1 MRIPGIFLSIFCLL
15 APGLFAQQEGEEVK
29 RRREIFEDILRMQ
42 DLRSPHDSRLI
53 RYLSDSDPLVRE
65 RATLAFGSTQD
76 TTQIGLITRN
86 LADPS
91 PAVQFAAAFA
101 LGQIGTQLG
110 VRGRQDLEY
119 DLIWKRLEQTAAA
132 SRLVEEIGKFG
143 TETALND
150 LVLRVGG
157 KAPTQY
163 NPSLAMSIARFAL
176 RGTVSASGLEY
187 LLRFAE
193 PAESMPWEVSYAL
206 QRIGRHPLVRVQ
218 LDRLSTGWKHNDPLV
233 RMNIALLFG
242 KFPEELALVGP
253 LENLARYDQDWRVRV
268 NAFRS
273 LGNFPSAPSPSVV
286 DAFRQ
291 AFFDASEHVA
301 TTALASFPGTGVS
314 QTDSSAGV
322 EQALRELRLLA
333 ENRSGNFHWQIQAE
347 AANALARISGSGSLP
362 YIHAEQPTQPPLLQ
376 AQLLRAL
383 GQAGSTAGMGVLEQ
397 SISSEDPSIVCAALQ
412 GMSSVAAQN
421 RGDSAAV
428 AIAYG
433 SALKLLET
441 RDVAIVATAALLL
454 GDSLFL
460 RPASVGPLLETLAD
474 LRVAD
479 HLEAML
485 EICST
490 LGKLRD
496 ARAAALLRKYL
507 DQPDRALALAAAGA
521 LRAITGI
528 DYTAEITTTMEP
540 WYVDFDFAY
549 LRSLPDT
556 VIVQLETIRGEIVL
570 ELYKNLAPFTVMNI
584 LKLAEQRG
592 FYRGLSFH
600 RVVPNFVIQGGD
612 PRRDGW
618 GGPGWTIRS
627 EFTPLS
633 YTTGA
638 VGIASAGKDTEGC
651 QFFITHSPQPHLDGR
666 YTLFGRVRSGQ
677 SVVDRIQVDD
687 HILDFRILGR

>member
-1 MRIPGIFLSIFCLL
+1 
-15 APGLFAQQEGEEVK
+15 
-29 RRREIFEDILRMQ
+29 
-42 DLRSPHDSRLI
+42 
-53 RYLSDSDPLVRE
+53 
-65 RATLAFGSTQD
+65 
-76 TTQIGLITRN
+76 LITRN
-86 LADPS
+86 LTDPS
-91 PAVQFAAAFA
+91 GAVQFAAAFA

-110 VRGRQDLEY
+110 ERGRQNLEY
-119 DLIWKRLEQTAAA
+119 DLIWKRVEQTGAG

-157 KAPTQY
+157 STPTQY
-163 NPSLAMSIARFAL
+163 NASLAMSIARFAL
-176 RGTVSASGLEY
+176 RGIVSGSAVEY
-187 LLRFAE
+187 VLRFTE

-206 QRIGRHPLVRVQ
+206 YRIGPHPLIRQQ
-218 LDRLSTGWKHNDPLV
+218 LERLSRGWKHNDPLV
-233 RMNIALLFG
+233 RMNIAALFG
-242 KFPEELALVGP
+242 KFPEERVLVGL
-253 LENLARYDQDWRVRV
+253 LEHLARYDQDWRVRV

-273 LGNFPSAPSPSVV
+273 LGNSPAAPDPSVV

-314 QTDSSAGV
+314 QADSSATV
-322 EQALRELRLLA
+322 QQALQELRLLT
-333 ENRSGNFHWQIQAE
+333 EDRSGNFHWQIQAE
-347 AANALARISGSGSLP
+347 AANALARITGSRALP
-362 YIHAEQPTQPPLLQ
+362 YIHAERATEPALLQ

-383 GQAGSTAGMGVLEQ
+383 GQVGSPASVPVLAEA
-397 SISSEDPSIVCAALQ
+397 ISSEDPAIVCAALE
-412 GMSSVAAQN
+412 GMRSVAAQN
-421 RGDSAAV
+421 PRDSATA
-428 AIAYG
+428 AIVYERAI
-433 SALKLLET
+433 KLLET
-441 RDVAIVATAALLL
+441 RDVAIVATAASLL

-460 RPASVGPLLETLAD
+460 RPASTGPLLETLAE
-474 LRVAD
+474 LHVAD
-479 HLEAML
+479 DLEGML
-485 EICST
+485 EVSST

-496 ARAAALLRKYL
+496 TRAVGVLRKYL
-507 DQPDRALALAAAGA
+507 DQPDRALAVSAAGA

-528 DYTAEITTTMEP
+528 DYSAQITTTMEP
-540 WYVDFDFAY
+540 WYVDFDFDY

-612 PRRDGW
+612 PRGDGW

-651 QFFITHSPQPHLDGR
+651 QFFITQSPQPHLDGR

-687 HILDFRILGR
+687 HILDLRILGQ